1 MRTWHVQAGVLSF
14 ALSLASP
21 VLAAPTAI
29 VNGTVH
35 TVSGGTIANGTVI
48 FDSGVLTA
56 VGAGLA
62 APAGATVID
71 AKGANVTPGL
81 INSYTRLGLLE
92 IELVKSTND
101 TETDSALF
109 SAAFD
114 VAPGINPASALIPI
128 TRVKG
133 VTRAIAAPDFGKTN
147 FAGQGALLS
156 LGEGAAFT
164 VRPKVAMYMTVGET
178 GKRLVGGARGAVWA
192 FVRQAFADA
201 RYYERNKSDFDEN
214 RARAT
219 ALTRLDLE
227 ALLPVLDGKMP
238 LVVDVHR
245 ASDIQAVV
253 ALAGEYKLKV
263 VLIGAR
269 EGWQVAGD
277 IAKAN
282 IPVILDPTNNLPG
295 RFEALGATLE
305 NAAKLHAAGVKV
317 AIAVMGDQVAYN
329 ARSLAY
335 YGGLAVQNGL
345 PKDAALAAITKTPAE
360 IWGMG
365 DKVGT
370 LERGKEADVVIWDND
385 PLEAGA
391 APTHVFI
398 KGQAQSLETR
408 QTKLRD
414 RYRNLGAP
422 SELGYR

>member
-1 MRTWHVQAGVLSF
+1 MNTWYVRAGLVVA
-14 ALSLASP
+14 ALGISP
-21 VLAAPTAI
+21 ALGAPTAI

-35 TVSGGTIANGTVI
+35 TMAGEVVSNGTVV
-48 FDSGVLTA
+48 FDNGVITA

-71 AKGANVTPGL
+71 AKAANVTPGL
-81 INSYTRLGLLE
+81 INSYSRVGILE
-92 IELVKSTND
+92 IELVKSTDD
-101 TETDSALF
+101 TEADTALF

-114 VAPGINPASALIPI
+114 VAPGVNPASAMIPI

-147 FAGQGALLS
+147 FAGQGALLT
-156 LGEGAAFT
+156 LGEGAAFA
-164 VRPKVAMYMTVGET
+164 VQPKVAMYMTVGET
-178 GKRLVGGARGAVWA
+178 GKRLAGGARGAVWT

-214 RARAT
+214 RARET

-227 ALLPVLDGKMP
+227 ALLPVLNGKMP
-238 LVVDVHR
+238 LVVDAHR
-245 ASDIQAVV
+245 ASDIQAVI
-253 ALAGEYKLKV
+253 AMAAEYKLKV

-269 EGWQVAGD
+269 EGWKVAGE
-277 IAKAN
+277 IAKAG
-282 IPVILDPTNNLPG
+282 IPVVLDPTNNLPG
-295 RFEALGATLE
+295 RFEGLGSTLD
-305 NAAKLHAAGVKV
+305 NAARLHVAGVKV
-317 AIAVMGDQVAYN
+317 ALAVMGDQVAYN
-329 ARSLAY
+329 ARNLAY

-345 PKDAALAAITKTPAE
+345 PHEAALAAITKTPAE
-360 IWGMG
+360 IWGIAG
-365 DKVGT
+365 ATGT
-370 LERGKEADVVIWDND
+370 LERGKDADVVIWDND